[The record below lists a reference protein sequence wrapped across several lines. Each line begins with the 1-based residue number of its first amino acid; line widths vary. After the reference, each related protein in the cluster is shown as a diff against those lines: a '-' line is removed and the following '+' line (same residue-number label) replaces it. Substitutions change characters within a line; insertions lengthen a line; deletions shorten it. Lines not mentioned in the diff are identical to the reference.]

1 MATLPSYSREF
12 VERVRSSSD
21 IVQVVGEA
29 VRLAKKGRDYWGLC
43 PFHGEKTPSFKV
55 SPEKQMYYCFGCH
68 AGGNALSF
76 LMEHHKL
83 SFNEALERLA
93 ERAGLELPTSQV
105 DDEAFL
111 AKRRERERDIRAMEW
126 AADIF
131 YRQLQNEHLGR
142 EAREYLTKRGL
153 SSELITELKIGYS
166 LPPWRTLLERAEKDG
181 FTPEELLRVGLA
193 VAGEKGLYDRF
204 RHRIM
209 YPIRNRQGQV
219 IAFGGRVLDDSQPK
233 YLNSPE
239 TNLFHKGKE
248 LYGLDRAGKAITKA
262 GYAVIV
268 EGYMDAIAAW
278 KHSLPHVVASLGT
291 ALTTEQSTIL
301 KRYAERIILCYD
313 TDDAGVAATL
323 RGIEVVRRL
332 GLSGGVASLGT
343 SKDPDDYLRTHSKED
358 FLVRVAE
365 ESMPFIEYRIASTA
379 KAHDQYT
386 PEGRGAFAASVAKLL
401 AEVENAVE
409 REGYV
414 DKVMHQYHLPRE
426 PFLQELAKAMGKPLG
441 PDKHFKGRHNISGKD
456 IVMPKAGWL
465 KAARTLLYL
474 MATEPHLRSDIYSRW
489 NELGYDEEKHRLLAA
504 WMTEDLTLEDE
515 PVALA
520 HELAEGLKSELLIAL
535 SEQTLEENTIS
546 MANEC
551 FIALEEHNLS
561 LQIAQID
568 REIESAQSSEER
580 DLWLKKRTDAVLRKK
595 KLR

>member
-1 MATLPSYSREF
+1 MPSYPREF
-12 VERVRSSSD
+12 VELVRSSAD

-29 VRLAKKGRDYWGLC
+29 VRLNKKGRDYWGLC

-55 SPEKQMYYCFGCH
+55 SPEKQMYYCFGCQ
-68 AGGNALSF
+68 AGGNSLSF

-93 ERAGLELPTSQV
+93 ERAGLEMPTSQV
-105 DDEAFL
+105 DDAAYL
-111 AKRRERERDIRAMEW
+111 AKRRERERDIRVMEW
-126 AADIF
+126 AADIY
-131 YRQLQNEHLGR
+131 YRQLQNASLGR
-142 EAREYLTKRGL
+142 EAREYLNKRGL
-153 SSELITELKIGYS
+153 SPELMAELKIGYS

-181 FTPEELLRVGLA
+181 FAPEELLRVGLA

-219 IAFGGRVLDDSQPK
+219 IAFGGRVLDDTQPK

-239 TNLFHKGKE
+239 TKLFHKGHE
-248 LYGLDRAGKAITKA
+248 LYGLDRAGKAISKA

-278 KHSLPHVVASLGT
+278 KHGLDNVVASLGT
-291 ALTTEQSTIL
+291 ALTIEQVTIL
-301 KRYAERIILCYD
+301 KRYADRLILCYD
-313 TDDAGVAATL
+313 TDDAGVAATM
-323 RGIEVVRRL
+323 RGIDVVRRL

-358 FLVRVAE
+358 FLVRVAR
-365 ESMPFIEYRIASTA
+365 ESIPFTEYRIASLA
-379 KAHDQYT
+379 SSHDTLT

-401 AEVENAVE
+401 SEVENAVE
-409 REGYV
+409 REGYL

-426 PFLQELAKAMGKPLG
+426 SFRQELAKVMGKSPSS
-441 PDKHFKGRHNISGKD
+441 DKLSKGRHNISGKD
-456 IVMPKAGWL
+456 VALPKAGWL

-474 MATEPHLRSDIYSRW
+474 MATQPLLRGEIAHRWSD
-489 NELGYDEEKHRLLAA
+489 LGFSDDKHRLLAA
-504 WMTEDLTLEDE
+504 WMAEDLTLADD

-520 HELAEGLKSELLIAL
+520 HELEGILKSELLIAL
-535 SEQTLEENTIS
+535 SEQILEENTTS

-551 FIALEEHNLS
+551 FIALEEHSLS

-580 DLWLKKRTDAVLRKK
+580 NQWLKERTDAVLRKK